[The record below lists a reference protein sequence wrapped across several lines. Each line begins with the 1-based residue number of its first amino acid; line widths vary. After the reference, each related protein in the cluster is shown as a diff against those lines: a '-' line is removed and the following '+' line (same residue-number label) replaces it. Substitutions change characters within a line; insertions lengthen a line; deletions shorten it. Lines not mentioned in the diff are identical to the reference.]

1 MKRRIM
7 FHYHILTLN
16 DNETVKKIYLKQK
29 ESNIKGDW
37 YRTLQ
42 EDYELIKEENNDEE
56 IVKISKN
63 E

>member
-42 EDYELIKEENNDEE
+42 EDYEFIEEENNDEE
-56 IVKISKN
+56 IVKMSKN
-63 E
+63 